1 MVRARETSHALF
13 FGTWGFVMLIVIEGI
28 DGTGKETQTKAL
40 AEKLRAGGY
49 RVETMSFPRYGQS
62 RGAALVGNYLKG
74 MLGELDPFAAA
85 MLYALDRM
93 EAKTDLNAKIG
104 TSDFVIV
111 DRYVGSNLTH
121 QSARVQ
127 GDDEKQRD
135 LKRFIMWLEYECF
148 GLPVPNVEFLLKT
161 SLDVSARNREGRTD
175 SDIHERDQGHLEAAQ
190 QQYLQIANERGWFV
204 VDTIAGTYQRAPDDI
219 TRELHQSVMRERTYR
234 GGVSSAVTLTGIA
247 KEIFGAEILQD
258 ASEDRVKMCVAAVQR
273 GLEYMRKMSK

>member
-1 MVRARETSHALF
+1 
-13 FGTWGFVMLIVIEGI
+13 MLIVIEGI